1 MSIEQAPERA
11 WQEPPHLRAET
22 GQDTAPPGRSP
33 PAQRCQRRS
42 VGTGRLALPTSHL
55 LLPRVPPLPPVQP
68 HCSPRQSDPSPEDPP
83 AAEDSWTGQVGRRPA
98 MARHAAAWFSAAG
111 VCATSAPS
119 PVMQARLPHRPMGS
133 WSQKTVPSATRR
145 ALGEFVSPRNTRG
158 ARRCCQP
165 SGYIGDERPH
175 PIHVAHV
182 LLEERGA
189 PGSPA
194 LGVPG
199 FRGSREREPL
209 VQSGLD
215 GSS

>member
-1 MSIEQAPERA
+1 MSIEQALERA
-11 WQEPPHLRAET
+11 WQEPPICGLRLGRTQRRLAA
-22 GQDTAPPGRSP
+22 APLPSGASGDQWGLAAWPCPPPTSSCCVSP
-33 PAQRCQRRS
+33 P
-42 VGTGRLALPTSHL
+42 P
-55 LLPRVPPLPPVQP
+55 PPVQP

-83 AAEDSWTGQVGRRPA
+83 AAEDSWTGQVGCRPV

-119 PVMQARLPHRPMGS
+119 PVVQARLPHRPLGS

-158 ARRCCQP
+158 ARPCCQP

-175 PIHVAHV
+175 PIHMAHV

-189 PGSPA
+189 PGSLA

-209 VQSGLD
+209 SPVRARGK
-215 GSS
+215 